1 MARSAR
7 RSGHLGTHGLLAAG
21 TALMVV
27 PFAWQFLTSLKT
39 LSSATRVPPTIE
51 PDWHWSNYARVF
63 ELLPF
68 GDQFLNTVLT
78 AVGRTAGQLLFCSM
92 AAYAFARLRFP
103 GRNVLFGVFL
113 SVLMVPPPLFVIPQY
128 EIMAN
133 LGWLNS
139 LQALIVPGLF
149 SAFGVFLLRQFFL
162 GLPKELDEAA
172 RLDGASPLRIY
183 WSVMLPLARPGLLA
197 LAILAMLWSWN
208 DLFWPLVVNT
218 DPDKMTLSA
227 GLASLQG
234 QFQTDYPVLMAGS
247 LLASLPVIAVF
258 VVLQRHFIEG
268 IALSGNK
275 G

>member
-1 MARSAR
+1 MARITTR
-7 RSGHLGTHGLLAAG
+7 RGHLGTHAALAVG
-21 TALMVV
+21 TMLMVV
-27 PFAWQFLTSLKT
+27 PFAWQFLTSLKS
-39 LSSATRVPPTIE
+39 LSSATRVPPTIQ
-51 PDWHWSNYARVF
+51 PDWHWSNYRRVF

-68 GDQFLNTVLT
+68 GDQFLNTVLV

-103 GRNVLFGVFL
+103 GRNLLFGVFL

-128 EIMAN
+128 EIMAK

-183 WSVMLPLARPGLLA
+183 WSVMLPLAKPGLLA
-197 LAILAMLWSWN
+197 LAILALLWSWN

-258 VVLQRHFIEG
+258 VVMQRHFIEG
-268 IALSGNK
+268 IALTGNK

>member
-1 MARSAR
+1 MARITTR
-7 RSGHLGTHGLLAAG
+7 RGHLGTHAALAVG
-21 TALMVV
+21 TMLMVV
-27 PFAWQFLTSLKT
+27 PFAWQFLTSLKS
-39 LSSATRVPPTIE
+39 LSSATRVPPTIQ
-51 PDWHWSNYARVF
+51 PDWHWSNYRRVF

-68 GDQFLNTVLT
+68 GDQFLNTALV

-103 GRNVLFGVFL
+103 GRNLLFGVFL

-128 EIMAN
+128 EIMAK

-183 WSVMLPLARPGLLA
+183 WSVMLPLAKPGLLA
-197 LAILAMLWSWN
+197 LAILALLWSWN

-258 VVLQRHFIEG
+258 VVMQRHFIEG
-268 IALSGNK
+268 IALTGNK